1 MPEIDDPK
9 GDTEYWTNLLSIYR
23 HSKKKK
29 PPQEGQTELAE
40 IEEDL
45 ERPPRSKKT
54 KSVQGRSK
62 QRKREDLEQISEE

>member
-23 HSKKKK
+23 HSKKKN
-29 PPQEGQTELAE
+29 PLQDGQTELIE

-54 KSVQGRSK
+54 KN
-62 QRKREDLEQISEE
+62 L